1 MTTNENLVLNLP
13 YNEIY
18 DRIVMLKKGAYQL
31 DSNNEDDVENC
42 KWLAAIFDVFIDLPL
57 YVATHILV
65 KSNIKFDYD
74 LFLAENHN
82 PIKVRNEGYDNAAY
96 QLCYHAILDVAFET
110 EEYLSDEEFTNE
122 QIEKALWITAIYK
135 LLSDIQ
141 NDVVYPLFRKIDF
154 HFNWET
160 FAEERGLL

>member
-1 MTTNENLVLNLP
+1 M
-13 YNEIY
+13 
-18 DRIVMLKKGAYQL
+18 
-31 DSNNEDDVENC
+31 
-42 KWLAAIFDVFIDLPL
+42 FIDLPL
-57 YVATHILV
+57 HVSTHILV

-110 EEYLSDEEFTNE
+110 EEYLSVEEFTNE

-135 LLSDIQ
+135 VTIILYHAFTLKARTNCKFSC
-141 NDVVYPLFRKIDF
+141 
-154 HFNWET
+154 
-160 FAEERGLL
+160 